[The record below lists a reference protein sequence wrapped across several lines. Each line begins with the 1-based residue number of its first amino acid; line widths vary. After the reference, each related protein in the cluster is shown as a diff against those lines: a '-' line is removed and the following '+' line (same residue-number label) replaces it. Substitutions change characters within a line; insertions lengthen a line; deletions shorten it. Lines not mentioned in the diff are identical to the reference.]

1 MGVISLKQIM
11 RFFAFLC
18 IFALIGFVCAQE
30 EENEVKF
37 VIDAFQTQTGTI
49 IIIIP
54 AGGIAPGQPTISDE
68 RYVTGADIMG
78 GERDVRL
85 TVGSGDG
92 NLVLST
98 GASNGQYTAATPNE
112 ARGNSLLQLDGSDQ
126 SMTLNPRGLFGHPA
140 NDFTAQGAFAF
151 RVLIESDLPG
161 NVIFRVFSGSL
172 NNFCQETVAVPGDDR
187 LNEYILRYDEFDT
200 NACDFS
206 NIGALEIL
214 IVMDDNIDVL
224 IEEFSTWGPVRTCVC
239 NCPTFTCALLLDL
252 DDDVF
257 TYYRTSQFGVF
268 NPTTDFSTIYT
279 TVDTNSFTTILTN
292 SFTTLFSTGLT
303 TIFSTGFTTFTSFFS
318 TGFTTF
324 TSVTAS
330 LNTGTASDASVIS
343 SALALASVAVALF

>member
-1 MGVISLKQIM
+1 MKYLVL
-11 RFFAFLC
+11 FCL
-18 IFALIGFVCAQE
+18 FALAFAQNNGD
-30 EENEVKF
+30 NEVKY
-37 VIDAFQTQTGTI
+37 VIDTFQTQTDTMIIVIPSGGVEPGGTPI
-49 IIIIP
+49 I
-54 AGGIAPGQPTISDE
+54 QDSF
-68 RYVTGADIMG
+68 VTGTGIMG
-78 GERDVRL
+78 SERDVRL
-85 TVGSGDG
+85 TVSSGEG

-98 GASNGQYTAATPNE
+98 GVSQGQYSAATPNE
-112 ARGNSLLQLDGSDQ
+112 ARGTSLLQLDGVDSTL
-126 SMTLNPRGLFGHPA
+126 TLNPSGLFGHPN
-140 NDFTAQGAFAF
+140 NDFTSQGAFAF
-151 RVLIESDLPG
+151 RVLIESDIPG
-161 NVIFRVFSGSL
+161 DVVFRVYSGQNATCS
-172 NNFCQETVAVPGDDR
+172 VSVPVPGDDR
-187 LNEYILRYDEFDT
+187 LNEYIVPYSSFTRT
-200 NACDFS
+200 GNGCDFS
-206 NIGALEIL
+206 RVGAVEIF
-214 IVMDDNIDVL
+214 IVMIDNIDV
-224 IEEFSTWGPVRTCVC
+224 IVQDFSTWGPVRTCVC

-343 SALALASVAVALF
+343 SALALASVA